1 MTTKK
6 LKNLV
11 IEARKRH
18 HYEFADA
25 LEQAITNNEEENKN
39 LLEWL
44 RDRLNQE
51 IQIRSRN

>member
-18 HYEFADA
+18 HYEFAYA